1 MKKLLLLVTV
11 ALMAMSTFAAPVD
24 QARAMRMAKSYLTNE
39 LYAGQIMAPAALN
52 PVLLKMEVGDNKL
65 NQPVYYIYNTS
76 TTFLVIAGDDRAE
89 NILMVGDEALD
100 PQRIPD
106 GMQYLLDC
114 YKEQISYLQEH
125 PDLQV
130 KRASDNPRLRDVTY
144 GPLLKSRW
152 DQMSPYWKQCVF
164 TYSGTSYQ
172 CLTGCP
178 ATSASQIMYYWKY
191 PESVGAMASYNE
203 RLELSQN
210 QIIYSYS
217 YPSLPATTFDWDN
230 MKDRY
235 NNYTSAQAD
244 AVATL
249 MRYVGQA
256 EKMMYGTVDA
266 GGSGILTTSYGI
278 YVTMFKN
285 WGYKT
290 SVRAVS
296 KGSYTENNWAN
307 LIIGE
312 MSAKRPVL
320 YMGVDYQEGG
330 HAFNVDGY
338 RDSDSKFHVN
348 FGWSGSGDSWYA
360 MNAFTTDGCTF
371 NQNQRAIVGIE
382 SPNGLVPDPV
392 LTITPSS
399 LNFTDCH
406 TGETYTKTLTISAAD
421 LRSDVTFTSNNEA
434 FTVSPS
440 TLTAAQAQAGA
451 TVTVTYSPTTAGTH
465 TGAITVSTIGLEDK
479 TISVSGSAT
488 TVPKII
494 VNPTTLNLSTTVGVP
509 VTQTFTV
516 TGTNLTGSVY
526 LSCSGAGFTI
536 DKTMITKSV
545 ATQGTTVTV
554 TYNPTATG
562 SHTGTV
568 TLTSGVAQTVV
579 QLNGTAVGG
588 PTIIANP
595 DLLIFDT
602 TVGTP
607 VTQTFTVTG
616 TNLSGS
622 VYLACSGEGF
632 TIDKSTITKTQ
643 ATNGATVTV
652 TYSPTAYG
660 NHLGTVTLT
669 SSGAQA
675 VTVDLDGMADIVVY
689 NPVMLPANQEYI
701 GQTYFRADW
710 TDATL
715 GANVLSYTLDVQ
727 TKTRA
732 TETGNATYRRV
743 TGITDKF
750 FTVNDLTAGATFLY
764 KVKAI
769 YVDGTESDWSNV
781 EEVTLLSPEHG
792 FVPGDVNHDGSLSIA
807 DVTMLITYVLSN
819 GSGASCPVCADVNGD
834 YSTTIADVTI
844 LIGMVLNGG
853 N

>member
-1 MKKLLLLVTV
+1 MKKLLLLATV

-24 QARAMRMAKSYLTNE
+24 QARAMRMAKAYLTNE
-39 LYAGQIMAPAALN
+39 LYAGQIMAPSALN
-52 PVLLKMEVGDNKL
+52 PVLLRMEVGDNKL

-106 GMQYLLDC
+106 GLEYLLEC

-130 KRASDNPRLRDVTY
+130 KRASDAPRLRDVTY

-152 DQMSPYWKQCVF
+152 DQMTPYWKQCVF
-164 TYSGTSYQ
+164 TYNGTSYQ

-191 PESVGAMASYNE
+191 PESVSAMASYTE
-203 RLELSQN
+203 RLELSQS
-210 QIIYSYS
+210 QIIYSYT
-217 YPSLPATTFDWDN
+217 YPALPATTFDWDN

-235 NNYTSAQAD
+235 NNYTAAQAD

-256 EKMMYGTVDA
+256 EKMQYGTVEA
-266 GGSGILTTSYGI
+266 GGSGILTSSSGVYA
-278 YVTMFKN
+278 TMFKN

-290 SVRAVS
+290 TARAVS
-296 KGSYTENNWAN
+296 KYSYNETSWAN

-312 MSAKRPVL
+312 MSAKRPVI
-320 YMGVDYQEGG
+320 YMGVDSEEGG

-338 RDSDSKFHVN
+338 RDSDGKFHVN
-348 FGWSGSGDSWYA
+348 FGWSGSGDNWYA
-360 MNAFTTDGCTF
+360 MNAFTADGCTF
-371 NQNQRAIVGIE
+371 NQNQRAVVGIE

-399 LNFTDCH
+399 LSFTDCH

-421 LRSDVTFTSNNEA
+421 LRSDVTFTSNNEV

-440 TLTAAQAQAGA
+440 TLTAAQAQVGA
-451 TVTVTYSPTTAGTH
+451 TVTVTYSPSAAGTH
-465 TGAITVSTIGLEDK
+465 NGAITVSTIGLEDK
-479 TISVSGSAT
+479 TISVSGTAT
-488 TVPKII
+488 IVPKII
-494 VNPTTLNLSTTVGVP
+494 VDPSTLNMSTTVGTP

-516 TGTNLTGSVY
+516 IGTDLSGSVY
-526 LSCSGAGFTI
+526 LTCSGNGFTI
-536 DKTMITKSV
+536 NKSMITKSV

-554 TYNPTATG
+554 TYNPTAAG
-562 SHTGTV
+562 NHTATV

-579 QLNGTAVGG
+579 QLNGTAVSG
-588 PTIIANP
+588 PTIIADP
-595 DLLIFDT
+595 DELIFDT

-607 VTQTFTVTG
+607 VTKTFTVTG

-622 VYLACSGEGF
+622 VYLACDGEGF
-632 TIDKSTITKTQ
+632 SIDKTSITKTQ
-643 ATNGATVTV
+643 ATQGATVTV
-652 TYSPTAYG
+652 TYSPITYG

-669 SSGAQA
+669 STGAA
-675 VTVDLDGMADIVVY
+675 EVVVDLDGMAELVVY

-710 TDATL
+710 TDETA
-715 GANVLSYTLDVQ
+715 ADNVASYTLQVSTAQ
-727 TKTRA
+727 KA
-732 TETGNATYRRV
+732 TSLKI

-750 FTVNDLTAGATFLY
+750 YTVNDLTAGGSYLY

-769 YVDGTESDWSNV
+769 YIDGTESDWSNT
-781 EEVTLLSPEHG
+781 EQVTLLTPGHG
-792 FVPGDVNHDGSLSIA
+792 FVPGDVNHDGSLTIA
-807 DVTMLITYVLSN
+807 DVTMLISYVLSN
-819 GSGASCPVCADVNGD
+819 GMGAACPVCADVNGD
-834 YSTTIADVTI
+834 NSATIADVTM
-844 LIGMVLNGG
+844 LISIVLKGG